1 MWAARRLITCK
12 YSCLT
17 LLKPC
22 FMDPNGFN
30 ETINCS
36 EALGPDKMKT
46 LISVNFAFSAIGS
59 VSCVVA
65 ILLILL
71 AKVHSSSFVY
81 RLMIYLAF
89 STLLLEVSIGFQS
102 VPISSVVFGNESGVR
117 MFAGPV
123 SKGWGGFCT
132 GIAYIYQTLWFVQVL
147 TIAWIC
153 IYVFV
158 LTVFEIAL
166 KELRHHVAGI
176 CSILLLPLLISWV
189 PFAYRR
195 YGFSPK
201 SHVCW
206 IIDACTDTEPMTGHL
221 MQLFVSAL
229 PAAIILAIGF
239 GLLFTVAIIFCRR
252 VSQRYLRHQHWSALR
267 EVLPLLTYAM
277 VNCVVTVLGCCLHV
291 YMMLDMNLKLHP
303 AEIGLISS
311 CLFQSTTILLPLSL
325 FFHPSYLKK
334 AKLKFFDITS
344 QFKIAINT
352 TTSASEG
359 DPLIN
364 TIT

>member
-1 MWAARRLITCK
+1 
-12 YSCLT
+12 
-17 LLKPC
+17 
-22 FMDPNGFN
+22 MDPDGFN

-36 EALGPDKMKT
+36 GALIPEKMKT
-46 LISVNFAFSAIGS
+46 LISVNYAFSVIGT

-65 ILLILL
+65 ILLIAL
-71 AKVHSSSFVY
+71 AKAHSSSFVY

-89 STLLLEVSIGFQS
+89 STLFLEISIGFQS
-102 VPISSVVFGNESGVR
+102 VPISSDVFDNKSGEGNYGVR
-117 MFAGPV
+117 E
-123 SKGWGGFCT
+123 GWGGFCT

-158 LTVFEIAL
+158 LTVFKVAL
-166 KELRHHVAGI
+166 KERRHHVAGI

-201 SHVCW
+201 SYVCW

-229 PAAIILAIGF
+229 PAAVILAVGF
-239 GLLFTVAIIFCRR
+239 GLLFTVAMIFCKSL
-252 VSQRYLRHQHWSALR
+252 SQRYLRHQHWSALR

-291 YMMLDMNLKLHP
+291 YMMRDMNLKLQP

-334 AKLKFFDITS
+334 VKSKIYSITFKFKSTIDATTYTKTRS
-344 QFKIAINT
+344 QLE
-352 TTSASEG
+352 ASEKG
-359 DPLIN
+359 PLIKQ
-364 TIT
+364 

>member
-17 LLKPC
+17 LLKPR
-22 FMDPNGFN
+22 FVDPNGFN

-176 CSILLLPLLISWV
+176 CSILLLPFFISWV

-201 SHVCW
+201 SYVCW

-229 PAAIILAIGF
+229 PAAVILWPSLLRSHHILQESQPALPEAPALVCSLRGPPTANIRHGQLRGHCI
-239 GLLFTVAIIFCRR
+239 GLLFARI
-252 VSQRYLRHQHWSALR
+252 H
-267 EVLPLLTYAM
+267 
-277 VNCVVTVLGCCLHV
+277 
-291 YMMLDMNLKLHP
+291 
-303 AEIGLISS
+303 
-311 CLFQSTTILLPLSL
+311 
-325 FFHPSYLKK
+325 
-334 AKLKFFDITS
+334 
-344 QFKIAINT
+344 
-352 TTSASEG
+352 
-359 DPLIN
+359 DPGN
-364 TIT
+364 EP